1 MAGLGFGAL
10 MLLAAQVLLWNSPDG
25 RIVLIESNDPN
36 IELAFNQG
44 QLKVTGAYDDPI
56 TIRPGKVNLKI
67 NKPQAN
73 GQISFLRPTS

>member
-73 GQISFLRPTS
+73 GQDFVLRPTS